1 MINSSKSWM
10 ADAQSWL
17 AAPYTYTTAKC
28 LSSHVH
34 ALQVST
40 LNCDVCLLDYPVIY
54 LSVISYSFLEI
65 CIRIIYYILQENIN

>member
-34 ALQVST
+34 ALQVNT
-40 LNCDVCLLDYPVIY
+40 LNCDLSSVDYPVICFN
-54 LSVISYSFLEI
+54 VIFSSTNLNLYEL
-65 CIRIIYYILQENIN
+65 

>member
-1 MINSSKSWM
+1 M

-28 LSSHVH
+28 LSSHVR

-40 LNCDVCLLDYPVIY
+40 SDRASLPCDVSRCDSSPPPPVADG
-54 LSVISYSFLEI
+54 V
-65 CIRIIYYILQENIN
+65 R